1 LNIDFNMHTLSK
13 ILLTIIIFSTLPS
26 CTPNVSVDTYAI
38 GSVGQVNRAIQGVII
53 SARPVKISG
62 TESGVGAVS
71 GAGAGAIGGAT
82 LGGDAAGA
90 AVGLIG
96 GAVVGGVAG
105 ALTEK
110 ELTKQTGVEY
120 VVKTNNGALISLV
133 QSDDVAFE
141 VNQRVIVVYG
151 SRSRIIDDPD
161 S

>member
-1 LNIDFNMHTLSK
+1 MRISSK
-13 ILLTIIIFSTLPS
+13 ILLIFLVIFISPS
-26 CTPNVSVDTYAI
+26 CAPNVSVDTYAV
-38 GSVGQVNRAIQGVII
+38 GSVGQVNRAIKGVII

-62 TESGVGAVS
+62 TNSGVGTGA

-82 LGGDAAGA
+82 LGGDAAGM
-90 AVGLIG
+90 AVGAIA

-110 ELTKQTGVEY
+110 ELTKQTGMEY

-141 VNQRVIVVYG
+141 VNQSVIVVYG
-151 SRSRIIDDPD
+151 TRSRIIDDPD